1 MPIWN
6 EAIAQHQ
13 EPRLKRSIWQ
23 LVNTLIP
30 YGALMGLMSWTAPR
44 SLWVTLV
51 LAVPAGALLV
61 RIFILFHDCAHG
73 SFFRSS
79 RANSFWGFFM
89 GVLTFTPYREWRHR
103 HVLHHA
109 TSGDLDRRG
118 MGDVWTLTVEE
129 YLEASAGKRLAYRLT
144 RNPIVLFVLAPLYFF
159 LVQQRFQ
166 RSGAAKR
173 ERASVHWTN
182 TVLVGVLS
190 AAILTIGVKSYLLV
204 QIPVMMIAAT
214 TGIWLFYVQHQFEGV
229 YWERGEDWDF
239 EAAALNGSSFYQL
252 PRLLQWF
259 TGSIGFHHVHHLS
272 PAIPNY
278 NLEKCHREHP
288 MFRAVKPLTL
298 RSSMKSLT
306 FRLWDEQRRKLVSYR
321 GLRETRREISA
332 AASSTGT

>member
-321 GLRETRREISA
+321 GLREIRREISA

>member
-13 EPRLKRSIWQ
+13 APRLKRSIWQ

-61 RIFILFHDCAHG
+61 RIFTLFHDCAHG

-79 RANSFWGFFM
+79 RANSFWGFLM

-118 MGDVWTLTVEE
+118 MGDIWTLTVEE
-129 YLEASAGKRLAYRLT
+129 YLEASTWNRLTYRLT
-144 RNPIVLFVLAPLYFF
+144 RNPIVLFVLSPLYFF
-159 LVQQRFQ
+159 LVHQRFQ
-166 RSGAAKR
+166 RSGTAKR
-173 ERASVHWTN
+173 ERASVYWTN
-182 TVLVGVLS
+182 AVLLGVLS
-190 AAILTIGVKSYLLV
+190 AAILAIGVKSYLLV
-204 QIPVMMIAAT
+204 QMPVLMIAAT
-214 TGIWLFYVQHQFEGV
+214 TGIWLFYVQHQFEGA

-239 EAAALNGSSFYQL
+239 EVAAMSGSSFYQL
-252 PRLLQWF
+252 PRILQWF

-321 GLRETRREISA
+321 RLREIRQEISA

>member
-61 RIFILFHDCAHG
+61 RVFILFHDCAHG

-79 RANSFWGFFM
+79 RANSFWGSLM
-89 GVLTFTPYREWRHR
+89 GVLAFTPYREWRHR

-118 MGDVWTLTVEE
+118 MGDIWTLTVEE
-129 YLEASAGKRLAYRLT
+129 YLEASAGKRFAYRLT

-173 ERASVHWTN
+173 ERASVYWTN
-182 TVLVGVLS
+182 AVLLGVLS
-190 AAILTIGVKSYLLV
+190 VAILAIGVKSYLLV
-204 QIPVMMIAAT
+204 QMPVLMIAGT
-214 TGIWLFYVQHQFEGV
+214 TGIWLFYVQHQFEGA
-229 YWERGEDWDF
+229 YWERGQDWDF
-239 EAAALNGSSFYQL
+239 ETAALNGSSFYQL

-321 GLRETRREISA
+321 RLREIRREISA
-332 AASSTGT
+332 AASSPGT

>member
-13 EPRLKRSIWQ
+13 EPQLKRSIWQ

-30 YGALMGLMSWTAPR
+30 YGALMGLMTWTAPR
-44 SLWVTLV
+44 SLWATLV

-61 RIFILFHDCAHG
+61 RVFILFHDCAHG

-79 RANSFWGFFM
+79 RANSFWGFLM

-166 RSGAAKR
+166 RSDAAKR
-173 ERASVHWTN
+173 ERASVYWTN
-182 TVLVGVLS
+182 AVLVGVLS
-190 AAILTIGVKSYLLV
+190 AAVLTIGVKSYLLV
-204 QIPVMMIAAT
+204 QMPVLMIAGT

-229 YWERGEDWDF
+229 YWERREDWDF

-321 GLRETRREISA
+321 RLREIRREISA
-332 AASSTGT
+332 AASSAGT